1 MDLAKYDQ
9 MVDRKLVAKSFE
21 GPREFGVMR
30 MSCSGF
36 LGCLDF
42 HVAYLSKVNINLF
55 QVAMQT
61 TAKVSRLVGTRPI
74 ELGTL
79 WAIYFQGGTVISLLR
94 SMDSSSNKLNVCGIN
109 SLVGMGC
116 PATTTTTTTSPPDGT
131 QVHAAN
137 VANEWQVQGGLG
149 KLVMPAG
156 TCKINPFE
164 K

>member
-1 MDLAKYDQ
+1 MPHVGGLILRRPKRIWSNEDVLQ
-9 MVDRKLVAKSFE
+9 WVLGMPGF
-21 GPREFGVMR
+21 
-30 MSCSGF
+30 SC
-36 LGCLDF
+36 CI
-42 HVAYLSKVNINLF
+42 SKVNINVF

-74 ELGTL
+74 ELGTS

-116 PATTTTTTTSPPDGT
+116 PATTTTTTTTTTSPPDGT